1 MQPTDFEIK
10 IKGYFIRGQ
19 NEDFF
24 ALSSKIAIVSKYFV
38 RKPNVKKQIVLNL
51 FETT

>member
-19 NEDFF
+19 NEDF
-24 ALSSKIAIVSKYFV
+24 LYYPLKL
-38 RKPNVKKQIVLNL
+38 QL
-51 FETT
+51 